1 MGGYGGAGG
10 AVRGPPPPGYG
21 ACGIGGPVA
30 AGWVHGR
37 HGGGGGGD
45 LSAGTPYGCHNG
57 GGVGLAAGAGHGRY
71 SCDGTGVAAIG
82 GIYGGGGGG
91 GGGALSKAGLV
102 EPGGDDGDDG
112 DLSMASLA
120 SSVATSALEEPLVE
134 TTSPLLLCPITGK
147 LMRDPVSTVDGQVYE
162 REAIEA
168 WLETHDTS
176 PVTGQQ
182 LPMKLLVPSIP
193 LRGMIAAHLEKQKL
207 RQRNATVAAMAS
219 MRLQPLHREQPAAL
233 QPQHQEGDTGSPGS
247 AGSWRQHPMS
257 HLPRVAHQSWET
269 VLGNRTP

>member
-1 MGGYGGAGG
+1 MNSHS
-10 AVRGPPPPGYG
+10 
-21 ACGIGGPVA
+21 I
-30 AGWVHGR
+30 
-37 HGGGGGGD
+37 
-45 LSAGTPYGCHNG
+45 NG
-57 GGVGLAAGAGHGRY
+57 
-71 SCDGTGVAAIG
+71 SNSD
-82 GIYGGGGGG
+82 
-91 GGGALSKAGLV
+91 
-102 EPGGDDGDDG
+102 
-112 DLSMASLA
+112 
-120 SSVATSALEEPLVE
+120 
-134 TTSPLLLCPITGK
+134 PIQNY
-147 LMRDPVSTVDGQVYE
+147 VD
-162 REAIEA
+162 A
-168 WLETHDTS
+168 
-176 PVTGQQ
+176 VTGQQ